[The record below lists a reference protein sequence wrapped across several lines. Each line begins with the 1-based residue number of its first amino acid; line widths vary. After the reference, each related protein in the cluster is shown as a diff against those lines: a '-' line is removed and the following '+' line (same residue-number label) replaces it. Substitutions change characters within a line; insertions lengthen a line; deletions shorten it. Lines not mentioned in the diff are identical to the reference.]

1 MSDKSLVNPTITVNN
16 IAFSYL
22 PNSAKFSEGK
32 GEQNVRTQVSG
43 GNIESIFS
51 DDAETKIGKVMVEL
65 ANTAKNIELARTWK
79 SLENNNNII
88 ISDASGFT
96 RTFNG
101 MALVN
106 DYEISLSKDG
116 MIPLEFA
123 GDPAV

>member
-1 MSDKSLVNPTITVNN
+1 MSDKSLVNPTITLNN
-16 IAFSYL
+16 IAFNYL
-22 PNSAKFSEGK
+22 PNTSKFTEGK
-32 GEQNVRTQVSG
+32 GEQTVRTQVSG
-43 GNIESIFS
+43 GNIEAIFS
-51 DDAETKIGKVMVEL
+51 DDAETKIGKVMFEL

-88 ISDASGFT
+88 ISDESGFT
-96 RTFNG
+96 RTFNN

-116 MIPLEFA
+116 NLPLEFM